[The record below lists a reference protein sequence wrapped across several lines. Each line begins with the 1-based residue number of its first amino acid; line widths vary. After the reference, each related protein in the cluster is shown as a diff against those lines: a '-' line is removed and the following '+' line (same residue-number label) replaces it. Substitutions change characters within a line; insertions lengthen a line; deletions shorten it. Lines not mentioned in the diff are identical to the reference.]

1 MMTKDEKEKLK
12 KMLPPRWS
20 IIVSEETGL
29 SESYVRR
36 VMSGRASH
44 VLIEK
49 KILELAKKY
58 KAEINEVETLK
69 NAVL

>member
-1 MMTKDEKEKLK
+1 MMTKNEKEKLK
-12 KMLPPRWS
+12 KLLPPLWS
-20 IIVSEETGL
+20 INVSKETGL

-58 KAEINEVETLK
+58 QDEINEVEKLK
-69 NAVL
+69 NTVL

>member
-1 MMTKDEKEKLK
+1 MMTKNEKEKLK
-12 KMLPPRWS
+12 KLLPPRWS
-20 IIVSEETGL
+20 INVSKEIGL

-44 VLIEK
+44 ILIEK

-58 KAEINEVETLK
+58 QDEINEVEKLK
-69 NAVL
+69 NTVL